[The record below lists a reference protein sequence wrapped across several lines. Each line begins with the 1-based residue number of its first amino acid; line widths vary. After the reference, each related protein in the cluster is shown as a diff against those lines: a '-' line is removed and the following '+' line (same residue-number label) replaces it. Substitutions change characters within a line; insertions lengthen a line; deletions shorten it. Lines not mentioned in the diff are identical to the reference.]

1 MAPLSTRP
9 QGEANPRPPAQRWRL
24 VIRRRADA
32 PLLAHRD
39 WLAAWEAALLL
50 AGLPIAGLD
59 ATAPRPRIVAAAP
72 LATGLAAE
80 AELIDVLLTER
91 VPRWRIREAIEA
103 RLPDGNDLVDVHD
116 VWLGEAPLPG
126 RVAGSEYIVTLELEV
141 EEVDRIAAALAGML
155 AAGGLPRARAKG
167 DRTVAY
173 DLRPFLGALTL
184 SPLDAADHQPD
195 AAAPSARYRLT
206 MHLLHDPEKGIGRPD
221 EVLAELGSRVGR
233 PLEGRD
239 LTRTRMLLR
248 NEHEEGSAA
257 SRHPTGVAASQRPRG
272 QPISTQPGGRR
283 GPRSDAGSR

>member
-1 MAPLSTRP
+1 
-9 QGEANPRPPAQRWRL
+9 

-32 PLLAHRD
+32 PPLPHKE
-39 WLAAWEAALLL
+39 WLGAWDEALLR

-59 ATAPRPRIVAAAP
+59 APVPRPRIVSAAP

-91 VPRWRIREAIEA
+91 LPRWRVREAIEA

-126 RVAGSEYIVTLELEV
+126 RVAGSEYTVTLALDA
-141 EEVDRIAAALAGML
+141 EEADRVVAALAGML
-155 AAGGLPRARAKG
+155 AADSLPRARAKG

-184 SPLDAADHQPD
+184 TPLETVDRRPD
-195 AAAPSARYRLT
+195 AAAGALGPARYRLT
-206 MHLLHDPEKGIGRPD
+206 MHLRHDPEKGIGRPG
-221 EVLAELGSRVGR
+221 EVLSELGSRIGR

-239 LTRTRMLLR
+239 LTRTRMLLGTER
-248 NEHEEGSAA
+248 EEAPANRQHGRMAGA
-257 SRHPTGVAASQRPRG
+257 RTPGQRSRG
-272 QPISTQPGGRR
+272 QPKSKQPGGPR
-283 GPRSDAGSR
+283 GPRSDTGSP